1 MRRNISD
8 NDGRLSKGREM
19 REKILH
25 ATLELAGEKGISALS
40 ARTLSEKVGISKANL
55 FHHFKNMKEMKTE
68 ACLYFL
74 TIIKPPLLELPYS
87 DPRKYLIDLMNGLAL
102 FLEMNSLLIK
112 GYNIICNNEGRTDIE
127 FTKLIDK
134 TVQSNK
140 GVVKRRMRSIMN
152 LDENNPETEKI
163 LLCLDIIREG
173 YLVYLTDS
181 FMKEKV
187 LKSWEVT
194 VDIMLEKLR

>member
-1 MRRNISD
+1 M
-8 NDGRLSKGREM
+8 DGRLSKGREM

-25 ATLELAGEKGISALS
+25 ATLELAGEKGISFLS
-40 ARTLSEKVGISKANL
+40 ARTLSEKAGISKANL
-55 FHHFKNMKEMKTE
+55 FHHFKNMKEIKIE

-87 DPRKYLIDLMNGLAL
+87 DPRQYLIDLMNEIAT
-102 FLEMNSLLIK
+102 FLEINSILIK

-127 FTKLIDK
+127 FMKLIDK

-140 GVVKRRMRSIMN
+140 GVVKKRLREIMD
-152 LDENNPETEKI
+152 LDENNPGTEEI
-163 LLCLDIIREG
+163 LFCLDIIREG

-181 FMKEKV
+181 FMKEEV
-187 LKSWEVT
+187 LKSWGV
-194 VDIMLEKLR
+194 VVGIMLEKLR